1 MLSGYLKADL
11 NSCFSDLVLLAR
23 RNDLVAI
30 ARESG
35 LFRIH
40 YNAKF
45 DLDSVD
51 FIKTLDTVLII
62 VRGKVS
68 KSTLSVAE
76 RDTLLQY
83 IRESNASLN

>member
-1 MLSGYLKADL
+1 MLSTYLKADL
-11 NSCFSDLVLLAR
+11 NSCFSELVLLAR
-23 RNDLVAI
+23 RHDLVAI
-30 ARESG
+30 AKESG

-51 FIKTLDTVLII
+51 LIKTMDTVLII

-68 KSTLSVAE
+68 KSNLTQAQ
-76 RDTLLQY
+76 RDTLMQY